1 MIEFLLALAV
11 FLAAHVL
18 PAATGLRE
26 RLIDRLGRR
35 AYLTGYS
42 IVSLLTLAW
51 LISAALRAP
60 YIGLWSTGPVT
71 ALVPIV
77 AMLPACI
84 LAAGAAT
91 RPNPLSISFV
101 AGQTDAQNPGV
112 LAVVRHPILWAF
124 FLWAASHAIANGD
137 LVALIL
143 FGGFALFSLASM
155 GRMERRAQKT
165 LSPEEFAAAMALSR
179 GSLSDRI
186 RRAVSVRTAL
196 EVVAGV
202 VLFGVLMVL
211 HGPVIGI
218 YPLALV

>member
-1 MIEFLLALAV
+1 MIEFLVALLV

-18 PAATGLRE
+18 PAATGLRA
-26 RLIDRLGRR
+26 RLIDRLGRP
-35 AYLTGYS
+35 AYVAGYS
-42 IVSLLTLAW
+42 VVSLLTLVW

-60 YIGLWSTGPVT
+60 YIGLWPTGPVT
-71 ALVPIV
+71 ALVPFV

-101 AGQTDAQNPGV
+101 GGQTDPVRPGI
-112 LAVVRHPILWAF
+112 LALVRHPILWAF

-143 FGGFALFSLASM
+143 FGGFALFSLVGM
-155 GRMERRAQKT
+155 GRLEWRAKKT
-165 LSPEEFAAAMALSR
+165 MTADDFKAAMGLSR
-179 GSLSDRI
+179 GAIAGRLH
-186 RRAVSVRTAL
+186 RAMSARTII
-196 EVVAGV
+196 EVVAGI
-202 VLFGVLMVL
+202 VLYGLFLAL

-218 YPLALV
+218 YPLALI

>member
-1 MIEFLLALAV
+1 MIEFLVALAV

-18 PAATGLRE
+18 PAATGLRA
-26 RLIDRLGRR
+26 RLITRFGRTVYV
-35 AYLTGYS
+35 AGYVV
-42 IVSLLTLAW
+42 VSLATLVW

-60 YIGLWSTGPVT
+60 YIGLWPTGPVT
-71 ALVPIV
+71 ALVPFI

-91 RPNPLSISFV
+91 RPNPISVTFV
-101 AGQTDAQNPGV
+101 AGPTDFEKPGV
-112 LAVVRHPILWAF
+112 LALVRHPILWAF

-143 FGGFALFSLASM
+143 FGGFALFSLAGM
-155 GRMERRAQKT
+155 GRLQRRAKKAMT
-165 LSPEEFAAAMALSR
+165 AEDFAVAMALSR
-179 GSLSDRI
+179 GAVSGRV
-186 RRAVSVRTAL
+186 RRAFSPRMAIEL
-196 EVVAGV
+196 IAGV
-202 VLFGVLMVL
+202 VLYGVFLAL